1 MNASRISPDAAAART
16 PGGDIID
23 SIDVPILAV
32 GTNCTVSKFNSSAAT
47 ILSLSPADIG
57 RPLAEI
63 PLLIN
68 VKRLEELCGEA
79 IGSGA
84 SSQCEVHDARNGS
97 WFILRIAPYIGS
109 ERRIVGA
116 VLTFQNVTAFRASL
130 EQAIYERE
138 YTKVII
144 NTVIDPLVVLDDDCR
159 VQAANQAFYAT
170 FQVSR
175 EEAQG
180 ARLYDIG
187 SRDWEIPRLQSFL
200 KETHAGNERE
210 SIEFEHEFPVL
221 GRRTVLLNARRLSQ
235 RGNLGQMIL
244 LAVQDIT
251 ERKKREEARRR
262 AEEELRDFVE
272 TAAIGM
278 HWVGPDGKVLWA
290 NQTELDLLG
299 YTHEEYIG
307 HHIAEFHANLRVA
320 DDILSRLRRGENLHD
335 YPARLRCKNGSIRHG
350 VVTSSA
356 RFDGGKFVH
365 TRCFTRDITEQVHA
379 EEQRLATERTLRE
392 NDSRFREM
400 IDALPVPIYTTDA
413 QGRLTHFNPACV
425 EFSGRTPELGTD
437 QWCVSWKLFWP
448 DGQRMLHDE
457 CPMAVALREGRILS
471 NVEAVAERPDGTRIT
486 FVPYPTPL
494 RDAGGRIVGGINM
507 LLDITER
514 KRAEMDTASLAAI
527 VESSDDAIIGKDLNG
542 VITSWNESAE
552 RLFGYK
558 AQEAI
563 GQSITMLIPPDRQQ
577 EEPEIIARL
586 TRGEHVDHFETV
598 RVRKDGTM
606 RDVSLTVSPVKNA
619 AGRIVGASKMA
630 RDITERKKAE
640 KAIKERELS
649 ARLLKLQDEER
660 RRIARELHD
669 GVGQLLA
676 AMSMN
681 ASRID
686 GEKSK
691 LSPDAARCAEE
702 NAKLIQQVSADI
714 RTVSY
719 LLHPPLLDEMGL
731 HSALKW
737 FIDGFSERSN
747 IAANLELPADWE
759 RLPRDYELCLFRIAQ
774 ECLTNIHRHSGSL
787 TASVRLLR
795 SPREITLEV
804 SDEGKGVNQET
815 QAKIS
820 SGETAGVGLR
830 GMRERVRQF
839 GGNLEV
845 RSNGHGATVIATVPF
860 EESARS
866 VASSFSDD

>member
-1 MNASRISPDAAAART
+1 MNASRISSDAAAARA
-16 PGGDIID
+16 PGADIID

-32 GTNCTVSKFNSSAAT
+32 GANCSISSFNSSAAAL
-47 ILSLSPADIG
+47 LSLSPADLG

-63 PLLIN
+63 PLLMS
-68 VKRLEELCGEA
+68 VKRIEELCGEA

-84 SSQCEVHDARNGS
+84 SSRYDVHDARNGS
-97 WFILRIAPYIGS
+97 WFVLRIAPYIGS
-109 ERRIVGA
+109 DGRIDGA
-116 VLTFQNVTAFRASL
+116 VLALQNVTAFRASL

-138 YTKVII
+138 YTKAII
-144 NTVIDPLVVLDDDCR
+144 NTVSDPLVVLDEDCQ
-159 VQAANQAFYAT
+159 VQAANQAFYT
-170 FQVSR
+170 KFRVSR

-180 ARLYDIG
+180 ARIYDIG
-187 SRDWEIPRLQSFL
+187 NRDWEIPRLRRFL
-200 KETHAGNERE
+200 EESDANNE
-210 SIEFEHEFPVL
+210 SDAEFEHEFPTL
-221 GRRTVLLNARRLSQ
+221 GHRTVLLNARRLSQ
-235 RGNLGQMIL
+235 RGNLGQMTL
-244 LAVQDIT
+244 LAIHDIT
-251 ERKKREEARRR
+251 ERKQREEAQRR

-290 NQTELDLLG
+290 NQTELNLLG

-320 DDILSRLRRGENLHD
+320 DDILARLRRGENLQE
-335 YPARLRCKNGSIRHG
+335 YPARLRCKNGSIRQG
-350 VVTSSA
+350 LVTSSA

-425 EFSGRTPELGTD
+425 EFSGRTPDLGTD

-448 DGQRMLHDE
+448 DGQPMLHAE
-457 CPMAVALREGRILS
+457 CPMAIALREGRILS

-494 RDAGGRIVGGINM
+494 RDADGRIVGGINM

-514 KRAEMDTASLAAI
+514 KRGEIVTASLAAI

-542 VITSWNESAE
+542 VITSWNKSAE
-552 RLFGYK
+552 RLFGYT

-563 GQSITMLIPPDRQQ
+563 GQSITMLLPADRQQ

-586 TRGEHVDHFETV
+586 KRGERIDHFETV

-606 RDVSLTVSPVKNA
+606 RDISLTISPVKNA
-619 AGRIVGASKMA
+619 AGRIVGASKVA

-640 KAIKERELS
+640 KATKEKELS

-681 ASRID
+681 ASRLD
-686 GEKSK
+686 REKSK
-691 LSPDAARCAEE
+691 LSPDTARCAEE
-702 NAKLIQQVSADI
+702 NAQLIQQVSADI

-747 IAANLELPADWE
+747 ISANLELPADWE
-759 RLPRDYELCLFRIAQ
+759 RLPQDYELCLFRIAQ
-774 ECLTNIHRHSGSL
+774 ECLTNIHRHSGSP

-795 SPREITLEV
+795 SPGEITLEV
-804 SDEGKGVNQET
+804 SDQGTGVNQET

-830 GMRERVRQF
+830 GMRERIMQL
-839 GGNLEV
+839 GGSLEI
-845 RSNGHGATVIATVPF
+845 RSDGHGTTVIARVPF
-860 EESARS
+860 EELARS
-866 VASSFSDD
+866 VAS

>member
-97 WFILRIAPYIGS
+97 WFILRIAPYIAS

-251 ERKKREEARRR
+251 ERKKREEAHRR

-307 HHIAEFHANLRVA
+307 HHIAEFHTNLRVA

-691 LSPDAARCAEE
+691 LSPDTERCAEE
-702 NAKLIQQVSADI
+702 NVKLIQQVSADI

-747 IAANLELPADWE
+747 ITANLELPADWE

-830 GMRERVRQF
+830 GMRERIRQF
-839 GGNLEV
+839 GGNLEI